1 MAALNSPAAHRCN
14 RNATPGFSHNATDIP
29 GTSLA
34 FQLTSQG
41 IGISRWEKTMPL
53 DPRRAILRGLA
64 TAMLATTMIAGL
76 ALGNATRAE
85 TAGPVTDDVGVVTIP
100 KGQPIL
106 IGALLVLS
114 GPDIALGL
122 DASRG
127 AELAFDDHKN
137 VLVGHPIKYLPEDG
151 QCSVEGGQTGATRL
165 AANKQIVGVI
175 GTACSSESRGG
186 SPILWNAGM
195 PQAVTSATAP
205 ALTAADR
212 PVGLQGIVRFVYN
225 DLNAAAAAVR
235 YAKSIGIKN
244 PATLHD
250 GSLYAQQ
257 LVSVFETQWK
267 AGGGTI
273 AASEAISPSD
283 TDLRPVLTR
292 IGTSKPDLLFAP
304 IFTGASAYLVR
315 QIKEIPTLA
324 KTPVLGTDAVLS
336 PAFLDAAGDAAI
348 GYRLAGI
355 DNDPKL
361 MGARYGDFLAKYK
374 AKFGEDPIGGF
385 HANGYDAALAM
396 MTAIEKVAK
405 TTPDGTTYIGRKA
418 LRDALMDTKDLDGL
432 TGKLTCDKYGDC
444 GSSHFAVF
452 EYVSGDP
459 STFKLGVNPKHIYP

>member
-1 MAALNSPAAHRCN
+1 MTRTFRRTIIGGIAAGC
-14 RNATPGFSHNATDIP
+14 
-29 GTSLA
+29 
-34 FQLTSQG
+34 
-41 IGISRWEKTMPL
+41 
-53 DPRRAILRGLA
+53 LA
-64 TAMLATTMIAGL
+64 TVLAGA
-76 ALGNATRAE
+76 AQAE
-85 TAGPVTDDVGVVTIP
+85 TLGPVTDDVGVVKIA

-114 GPDIALGL
+114 GPDLSLGV

-127 AELAFDDHKN
+127 AEIAFDDHKN
-137 VLVGHPIKYLPEDG
+137 MLVGHPIKYLPEDG

-205 ALTAADR
+205 PLTAADR

-225 DLNAAAAAVR
+225 DINGAGAAVK
-235 YAKSIGIKN
+235 YAQSIH
-244 PATLHD
+244 ATKVATMHD
-250 GSLYAQQ
+250 GSLYAEE
-257 LVSVFETQWK
+257 LVNAFARQFK
-267 AGGGTI
+267 AAGGTI
-273 AASEAISPSD
+273 VSAEAISPSD

-292 IGTSKPDLLFAP
+292 IGTAKPELLFAP

-315 QIKEIPTLA
+315 QEKEVPTMA
-324 KTPVLGTDAVLS
+324 NIPVLGTDAVLA
-336 PAFLDAAGDAAI
+336 PAFLEAAGDAAI
-348 GYRLAGI
+348 GYRLTGI

-374 AKFGEDPIGGF
+374 EKFGEDPIAGF
-385 HANGYDAALAM
+385 HGNGYDAALAM

-405 TTPDGTTYIGRKA
+405 TDAAGDTYIGRKA
-418 LRDALMDTKDLDGL
+418 LRDALMQTKDLDGI
-432 TGKLTCDKYGDC
+432 TGKLTCDKNGDC
-444 GSSHFAVF
+444 GSSHFAVY

-459 STFKLGVNPKHIYP
+459 